1 MAKGA
6 SLEQIQQML
15 QNLFKPIEPPKPPKP
30 PEPPKPPKTPPHPPN
45 PEKGKENT
53 DTDNDEWTPPTVD
66 YKKKIERLKQKSEIE
81 QEQILQFEKLQQKVI
96 ESEKYSYGWFKACLE
111 LEFLNSN
118 ENKINSREISISFG
132 RVEKEPNTP
141 RTLTLKYPSRFIPQ
155 FMEDLENI
163 PLNLRTKDNSA
174 KVTIEVISVKQNV
187 LRVKLKDGAQI
198 ENINLAEVREAT
210 INAQNPVFLLE
221 ELKKQFNNLNYA
233 DDFNMRE
240 NLCKNIEFVFGPPGT
255 GKTTYLAQKVIL
267 PIMRLPQNKKVL
279 VLTPT
284 NKAADV
290 LTKKIMTFTK
300 NFDWLVRFGTT
311 NDEDIEKSVYREKTF
326 DIRKKPRNVTIT
338 TIARFPYDFF
348 MIDGERLH
356 LHALN
361 WDYIIIDEAS
371 MIPLINIILPL
382 YLKTPEKFIIAGDPF
397 QIEPVIS
404 LDFWKDEN
412 IYTLVALNSFNAPQT
427 VPHNYEVIKLMTQY
441 RSLPSVGEVFSKF
454 TYDGILKHYRKEYQ
468 KRPLKINDWLNVKS
482 LNIIKFPVSEYESVY
497 RAKRINNSSSY
508 QAYSAIFTFEF
519 VNEMSR
525 RISQNNPNENFTI
538 GIIAAYRVQA
548 DLIEKL
554 FATVQSPP
562 NIQISAG
569 TIHGFQGDEC
579 DIIFAVFNPPPSI
592 SDKIFLNR
600 QNIIN
605 VALSRARDYLFLIMP
620 DDNTKNILNLQLI
633 KQIEKLFNNGDCR
646 EFNTA
651 KIEKLI
657 FDNEKHIE
665 ENSFST
671 GHQNVNIY
679 THPERVYEIRS
690 DDNAVDIQIHK
701 DYKYL

>member
-1 MAKGA
+1 M
-6 SLEQIQQML
+6 
-15 QNLFKPIEPPKPPKP
+15 
-30 PEPPKPPKTPPHPPN
+30 
-45 PEKGKENT
+45 
-53 DTDNDEWTPPTVD
+53 TPPTVD
-66 YKKKIERLKQKSEIE
+66 YKKKLERLKQKSELE
-81 QEQILQFEKLQQKVI
+81 QEQLAQLEELQKIVI
-96 ESEKYSYGWFKACLE
+96 HSEKYSYGWFKACLE

-132 RVEKEPNTP
+132 RVEKAQNTA
-141 RTLTLKYPSRFIPQ
+141 RTLILKYPSRFIPQ

-163 PLNLRTKDNSA
+163 PLNLRTKNESA
-174 KVTIEVISVKQNV
+174 KVTIEVISVQHNI
-187 LRVKLKDGAQI
+187 LRVKLKDGAQV
-198 ENINLAEVREAT
+198 ENINLAEVKEAI

-221 ELKKQFNNLNYA
+221 ELKKQFQNLNYA

-255 GKTTYLAQKVIL
+255 GKTTYLARKVIL
-267 PIMRLPQNKKVL
+267 PLMQLPQNKKIL

-290 LTKKIMTFTK
+290 LTKKIMDSTK
-300 NFDWLVRFGTT
+300 NFDWLIRFGTT
-311 NDEDIEKSVYREKTF
+311 NDEVIEKSVYREKTF

-348 MIDGERLH
+348 MIDGEIFYLH
-356 LHALN
+356 GTN

-404 LDFWKDEN
+404 LDFWKGEN
-412 IYTLVALNSFNAPQT
+412 IYTLVELNSFTAPKT
-427 VPHNYEVIKLMTQY
+427 VPHNYKIIKLITQY
-441 RSLPSVGEVFSKF
+441 RSLPSIGEVFSQL
-454 TYDGILKHYRKEYQ
+454 TYGGILKHYRNENL
-468 KRPLKINDWLNVKS
+468 KRPLKINNWLNIKS

-497 RAKRINNSSSY
+497 RAKRINNSSYY

-519 VNEMSR
+519 VSAMSR
-525 RISQNNPNENFTI
+525 QISKNNPNEKFTI
-538 GIIAAYRVQA
+538 GIIAPYRVQA

-554 FATVQSPP
+554 FATAQIPP
-562 NIQISAG
+562 NIQISAS

-579 DIIFAVFNPPPSI
+579 DIIFAVFNPPPYI
-592 SDKIFLNR
+592 SGSSDMFLNH

-605 VALSRARDYLFLIMP
+605 VSISRAQDYLFLIMP
-620 DDNTKNILNLQLI
+620 DDNTKNISNLQLI
-633 KQIEKLFNNGDCR
+633 KQVEKLFHSVNYS
-646 EFNTA
+646 EFNSA

-657 FDNEKHIE
+657 FGKENHIE

-679 THPERVYEIRS
+679 TKPERVYEIRS

-701 DYKYL
+701 DFKFVKS